1 MPRGIRFNR
10 NIMGCKGDI
19 NDLSDKLNDGFNR
32 NIMGCKVTYLL
43 SQHKYDFGFNRN
55 IMGCKDYTQNSL

>member
-19 NDLSDKLNDGFNR
+19 NDLSDKLNAGFNR
-32 NIMGCKVTYLL
+32 NIMGCKEL
-43 SQHKYDFGFNRN
+43 N
-55 IMGCKDYTQNSL
+55 ILG